1 MGIFWCSFLPWSY
14 RQGAPKP
21 TVVQASLNASE
32 SLNPDIRGR
41 ASPVVVR
48 ILELKSLAAFQRGD
62 FFSLW
67 DRESETLGAELVSR
81 DEILMRPG
89 EQRQLKRTLQPD
101 TRHLAVIAAFRD
113 LERAQWRGAVAV
125 LPNQTQPITIKLDA
139 TSVSVSGG

>member
-1 MGIFWCSFLPWSY
+1 MPPSFSVVRPRGHFLVLILALVLSAGCAEAP
-14 RQGAPKP
+14 PKP

-89 EQRQLKRTLQPD
+89 EQRQLKRTLQPA
-101 TRHLAVIAAFRD
+101 LNVKIVF
-113 LERAQWRGAVAV
+113 
-125 LPNQTQPITIKLDA
+125 
-139 TSVSVSGG
+139 